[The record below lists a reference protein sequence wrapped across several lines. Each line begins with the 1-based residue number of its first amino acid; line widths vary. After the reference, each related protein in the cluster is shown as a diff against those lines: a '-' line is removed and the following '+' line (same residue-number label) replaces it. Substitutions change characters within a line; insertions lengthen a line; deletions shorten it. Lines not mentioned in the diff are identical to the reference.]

1 MIDYRNLAAL
11 AAVVDERGFERA
23 ARALHLTQSAVSQ
36 RIRALEEGV
45 GQVLLVRSSPPMPT
59 EPGRRLL
66 ALWRQVRRLEEDA
79 LAEVLPGAGSGF
91 STLAVGFNADSLATW
106 FLPSLDDFLRTYNV
120 LLDVRVDDQEVTHEL
135 LRDGE
140 VAGCVSER
148 AEAMQGCRVTRLGS
162 MTYHLVAAPSFASRW
177 FSAGVTRE
185 AVASAPMLVF
195 NRKDDLHNK
204 LLRAA
209 LGGDPPPYPITWLP
223 SSEGFVRQIA
233 QGHACGMLPDA
244 QCGGMLARGEL
255 VDLAPE
261 HGVRVALYWH
271 CWNLESPLLAALTT
285 ALVNG
290 AREAFV
296 DG

>member
-11 AAVVDERGFERA
+11 AAVVDEGGFERA
-23 ARALHLTQSAVSQ
+23 ARVLHLTQSAVSQ
-36 RIRALEEGV
+36 RIRALEEGM
-45 GQVLLVRSSPPMPT
+45 GQVLLVRSSPPAPT
-59 EPGRRLL
+59 APGRRLL

-79 LAEVLPGAGSGF
+79 LAEVGPGAESGF
-91 STLAVGFNADSLATW
+91 SSLAVGVNADSLATW
-106 FLPSLDDFLRTYNV
+106 FLPALDDFLRDHAV

-148 AEAMQGCRVTRLGS
+148 AEVMQGCRVTRLGS
-162 MTYHLVAAPSFASRW
+162 MIYHLVAAPSFASRW
-177 FSAGVTRE
+177 FPEGVTRE
-185 AVASAPMLVF
+185 AVAAAPMLVF

-209 LGGDPPPYPITWLP
+209 LGGDPPAYPITWLP

-244 QCGGMLARGEL
+244 QCGEMLARGGL
-255 VDLAPE
+255 IDLAPE
-261 HGVRVALYWH
+261 HGVRVDLYWH
-271 CWNLESPLLAALTT
+271 CWNLDSPLLRAFTRALETGAHW
-285 ALVNG
+285 ALG
-290 AREAFV
+290 E
-296 DG
+296 G